1 MVLKAMYVR
10 VQWSITPLLKI
21 WIECLDPIHRHV
33 WKQINFTRSETNH
46 FKNYKLSS
54 DIPCPDTLEK
64 ATEDPSYGTPRPSKF
79 GNLKLPQARNQT
91 APQEISLE
99 SSPQVEHSSPP
110 TQPAPIPSSTPSAP
124 TTQVTP
130 SRPAPTSNPTTPAEK
145 ENTSTTDHPQPQR
158 NGRGKKKDGSKEGGK
173 Q

>member
-46 FKNYKLSS
+46 FKHYKLSRN
-54 DIPCPDTLEK
+54 IPCPDTLEK

-79 GNLKLPQARNQT
+79 GNLKLPQTRNQT
-91 APQEISLE
+91 ALQEISTE
-99 SSPQVEHSSPP
+99 SSPQVENSYPAA
-110 TQPAPIPSSTPSAP
+110 QPAPTPSSTTPAP
-124 TTQVTP
+124 TTPGASPTKTASTP
-130 SRPAPTSNPTTPAEK
+130 NPPTPVEK
-145 ENTSTTDHPQPQR
+145 DDTNSTDPPQPQKNR
-158 NGRGKKKDGSKEGGK
+158 KERQKKEGSK
-173 Q
+173 